1 MIFAP
6 YRGGVGVVADF
17 YIGASPYAKLF
28 APFRGARGN
37 CNTKAERLQY
47 ENIAITQ

>member
-28 APFRGARGN
+28 APFRG
-37 CNTKAERLQY
+37 Y
-47 ENIAITQ
+47 YSYAIKFNPLALNPVGV